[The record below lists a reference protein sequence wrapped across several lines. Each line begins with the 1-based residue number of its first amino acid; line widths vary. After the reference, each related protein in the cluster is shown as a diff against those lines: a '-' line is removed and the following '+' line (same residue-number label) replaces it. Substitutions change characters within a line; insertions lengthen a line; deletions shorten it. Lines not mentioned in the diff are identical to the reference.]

1 MKPTIENLREV
12 AGKLTDPHE
21 LSMLK
26 DDIAFYIS
34 GVREAARKLGRSV
47 NDVNEL
53 LDKARAAEEF
63 ISHRIDALIS
73 RKG

>member
-1 MKPTIENLREV
+1 MTMKPTIENLREV

-26 DDIAFYIS
+26 DDIQFYIA
-34 GVREAARKLGRSV
+34 GAKAAARWLGRPV
-47 NDVNEL
+47 NDIEAV

-63 ISHRIDALIS
+63 VTARIHGLS
-73 RKG
+73 R